1 MIKRLGPSSSP
12 FPSSSS
18 KLYLEGGSR
27 SGRTQKFWGFGMQQA
42 RTGVQLPAA
51 SLLDQEGVGLAW
63 VLLPADPPPGANL
76 RPYPGKPGLSR
87 LLGNFLGSA
96 HSAPSPPF
104 QLLGSLVSP
113 SAETEQPLAS
123 SRELTTTPPH
133 HHHFNRQPG
142 TPHPPRLPFIA
153 RPLSST
159 ARGNDLDTI
168 FSQVGREPV

>member
-63 VLLPADPPPGANL
+63 VLFPADPPPPRSQFAAL
-76 RPYPGKPGLSR
+76 PWQAWPVPP
-87 LLGNFLGSA
+87 LGNFLGSA
-96 HSAPSPPF
+96 HGAPSPPF

-113 SAETEQPLAS
+113 SAKTEQPLAS
-123 SRELTTTPPH
+123 SRELTTTPPPLRPPTWDTSSSQAPLH
-133 HHHFNRQPG
+133 HSATF
-142 TPHPPRLPFIA
+142 LD
-153 RPLSST
+153 ST
-159 ARGNDLDTI
+159 GK
-168 FSQVGREPV
+168 